1 MTRQRKSP
9 ALRLD
14 HANVVGIA
22 ETPAALRRARTLTA
36 LDALEVRLDA
46 FDDAPDATALRDL
59 NVPIIA
65 TARCPEEGGKNALN
79 ARERASRYLAF
90 LDIAHA
96 LDIELASRAAL
107 ADVIAAARAKKR
119 RVILSFHDFAGTP
132 RNLRTLQKRAAAAG
146 ADIFKIAV
154 TPRTPAELVALLAL
168 LDAPPLPTSVMG
180 MGPLGKVSR
189 LAAARCGSV
198 LNYGWIERPNVAGQW
213 SAAELRARL
222 DELAA

>member
-14 HANVVGIA
+14 RANIVGIA
-22 ETPAALRRARTLTA
+22 ETPAALGDARALA
-36 LDALEVRLDA
+36 PLDALEIRLDA
-46 FDDAPDATALRDL
+46 FDDAPDPAALQD
-59 NVPIIA
+59 VGIPIIV
-65 TARCPEEGGKNALN
+65 TARCPAEGGKNALN

-90 LDIAHA
+90 LDVAHA
-96 LDIELASRAAL
+96 LDIELASRAEMAG
-107 ADVIAAARAKKR
+107 VIAAARAKKR
-119 RVILSFHDFAGTP
+119 RVILSFHDFSGTP

-146 ADIFKIAV
+146 ADIFKVAV
-154 TPRTPAELVALLAL
+154 TPRHPAELAALLAL
-168 LDAPPLPTSVMG
+168 LDAPPVPTSVMG

-213 SAAELRARL
+213 SAAELRERL
-222 DELAA
+222 AELAA